1 VASRAKGRERQRH
14 RACEVDAHQEG
25 RESDV
30 AAEGIFEKKMLMAS
44 CLSFPQKA
52 DSQISSHSP
61 RFVWDNLRHPV
72 GRSLL
77 PEVLEIST

>member
-1 VASRAKGRERQRH
+1 MAPRAKGMERQRH

-25 RESDV
+25 RQHKSERESDD
-30 AAEGIFEKKMLMAS
+30 AAEGTNSRKKWRWGVQS
-44 CLSFPQKA
+44 QLSQKA

-72 GRSLL
+72 GRYGL
-77 PEVLEIST
+77 

>member
-1 VASRAKGRERQRH
+1 MAG
-14 RACEVDAHQEG
+14 
-25 RESDV
+25 
-30 AAEGIFEKKMLMAS
+30 AS